1 MGNRRRAREFALY
14 MLYAYDITNLSSDYI
29 LRNFYT
35 EPDRAGAGKKIKDY
49 AEKLFKGVLEKKS
62 IIDKTIESKSQHWK
76 LSRMSAIDRNVL
88 RIATYELL
96 FENLDPPIVINEA
109 IEIGK
114 KYGDSE
120 SGVFINGVLDAINK
134 ALQK

>member
-1 MGNRRRAREFALY
+1 MGNRRKAREYALY
-14 MLYAYDITNLSSDYI
+14 MLYSYDVTGLNPDYI
-29 LRNFYT
+29 LKNFYADL
-35 EPDRAGAGKKIKDY
+35 ERAKAGSKTKEY
-49 AEKLFKGVLEKKS
+49 AEKLFKKVLEKKS

-76 LSRMSAIDRNVL
+76 LSRMSTIDRNIL

-96 FENLDPPIVINEA
+96 FEDLDPPIVINEA

-120 SGVFINGVLDAINK
+120 SGVFINGILDAINK
-134 ALQK
+134 DLK